1 VAGGSSGF
9 AKNFCVIRVRIPLDL
24 HAVAVD
30 GSSAFALA
38 TPLRVRD
45 LLALTVR
52 EAIGTR
58 APGEK
63 FQRNVRQ
70 TLDGLEHGDFLMTI
84 DDRIIHDP
92 DDVVVCSGTV
102 NVRFYCRHKLVLA
115 QSGI

>member
-1 VAGGSSGF
+1 M
-9 AKNFCVIRVRIPLDL
+9 IRVRIPLDL
-24 HAVAVD
+24 HAVATD

-52 EAIGTR
+52 EVIGMR

-70 TLDGLEHGDFLMTI
+70 TLDGFVHGDFLLMI

-102 NVRFYCRHKLVLA
+102 NVRFYCNYKLALMTP
-115 QSGI
+115 SH